1 MDKTKAQNLL
11 RIFLAAGG
19 LKEIQRTGWILK
31 GINKVE
37 SVADHSW
44 RMSFMVL
51 LLTPPRLDKLKV
63 LEMCIIH
70 DLGEAGIGDIKW
82 ESGTRTLSPQNIKH
96 EDETNA
102 INVILEGHLSRERL
116 LLLHKEFNDQK
127 TLEAKFLKQIDKLEM
142 VFQALEYESKGY
154 PNDWFDEFWENA
166 EMYLKGKELEPL
178 FNALVQKRID
188 L

>member
-1 MDKTKAQNLL
+1 MNKAKVQNLL
-11 RIFLAAGG
+11 RTFLAAGV
-19 LKEIQRTGWILK
+19 LKEVQRTGWVLK
-31 GINKVE
+31 GIEKVE

-51 LLTPPRLDKLKV
+51 LLTPEKLDRQKV

-82 ESGTRTLSPQNIKH
+82 ESGTKTISPQKIKH
-96 EDETNA
+96 VDETNA
-102 INVILEGHLSRERL
+102 INSILEGHLSKERIAS
-116 LLLHKEFNDQK
+116 LHLEFDEQK
-127 TLEAKFLKQIDKLEM
+127 TPEAKFLKQIDKLEM
-142 VFQALEYESKGY
+142 AFQALEYEIKGY

-178 FNALVQKRID
+178 FRALEKKRKS